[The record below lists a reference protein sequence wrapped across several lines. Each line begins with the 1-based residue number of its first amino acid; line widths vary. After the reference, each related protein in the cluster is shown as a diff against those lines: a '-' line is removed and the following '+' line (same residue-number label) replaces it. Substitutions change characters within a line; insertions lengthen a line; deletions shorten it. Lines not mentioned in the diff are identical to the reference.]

1 MSNSNPSEEA
11 AAAQSADESSVLF
24 AQLVVQQAN
33 LAMMLLGKVA
43 HPETGQVIRDIDAA
57 KHFIDTLE
65 MLEGKTKGNLSRE
78 EAGLLKQSL
87 MSLRLAFVEAV
98 EAPAPQ
104 GQPATPPQAA
114 PASGGETTGSQ
125 PAPEAPKP
133 EEHRPKFSKK
143 Y

>member
-1 MSNSNPSEEA
+1 MSNSNPTEEA
-11 AAAQSADESSVLF
+11 APAQSGDESSALF
-24 AQLVVQQAN
+24 AQLVLQQSN

-78 EAGLLKQSL
+78 ESALLKQSL

-104 GQPATPPQAA
+104 QQTAPQGQAA
-114 PASGGETTGSQ
+114 PASGGAPTGSQ
-125 PAPEAPKP
+125 PAEGAPKE